1 VVQPMNISNVLQHEA
16 FNYLGAIRGATQL
29 ASDTQENMDEAVA
42 ELMSSILNENGLV
55 IESVVSAI
63 LTSTPDLLSAF
74 PASSARRCGWSEVP
88 LICAQE
94 IDVVGAMPRVV
105 RVLVHAYVP
114 DRARVTHV
122 YLRGTQELRKD

>member
-1 VVQPMNISNVLQHEA
+1 
-16 FNYLGAIRGATQL
+16 
-29 ASDTQENMDEAVA
+29 
-42 ELMSSILNENGLV
+42 MSSILNENGLV

-63 LTSTPDLLSAF
+63 LTSTPDLRSAF
-74 PASSARRCGWSEVP
+74 PASSARRCGWSEVA

-94 IDVVGAMPRVV
+94 IDVFGAMPRVV